1 MIIKTRINRLLKKW
15 DGLTPVTKGFV
26 VIILIV
32 IIGIIVR
39 WRFII
44 DEAYNGFKYFSK

>member
-1 MIIKTRINRLLKKW
+1 MTIKTGFNRLLTKW
-15 DGLTPVTKGFV
+15 RESTPVTRGFV

-44 DEAYNGFKYFSK
+44 DEACNGFKYFSK

>member
-1 MIIKTRINRLLKKW
+1 MTIKTRFNSLLKKW
-15 DGLTPVTKGFV
+15 NEFTPVTRGFI
-26 VIILIV
+26 VILLIV

-44 DEAYNGFKYFSK
+44 DEVYNGFKYFSK